1 MAQYTIF
8 GESNLELDWFAKR
21 IAGMLNMLHSK
32 NDVNEQIENLA
43 QVYRSSSPY
52 YLTRGLPASAEAD
65 RAPTTIPGFFFIFF
79 IYF

>member
-1 MAQYTIF
+1 M
-8 GESNLELDWFAKR
+8 
-21 IAGMLNMLHSK
+21 
-32 NDVNEQIENLA
+32 IENLA
-43 QVYRSSSPY
+43 QDYRSSSPY